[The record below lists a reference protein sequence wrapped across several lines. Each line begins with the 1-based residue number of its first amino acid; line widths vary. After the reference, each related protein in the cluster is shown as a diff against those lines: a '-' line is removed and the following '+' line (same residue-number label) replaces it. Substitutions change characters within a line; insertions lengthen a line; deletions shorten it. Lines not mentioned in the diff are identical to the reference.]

1 MGKSLNRALYGLLG
15 ILALG
20 VGALC
25 VEIGKGTVPIP
36 AEYSWL
42 APVVLPMLVGVAAM
56 LKALGEGE

>member
-1 MGKSLNRALYGLLG
+1 MSESMTKMLYGLLG

-36 AEYSWL
+36 PEYSWL
-42 APVVLPMLVGVAAM
+42 VPVVLPMLVGVAAR